1 MQQRRHAQ
9 LFFLLVTV
17 LGCPLQSA
25 AGPSVGYFHSIDASD
40 CEESKSV
47 NVIIRPDNTTLT
59 LLLKESSRDFIAPDA
74 LADGQFFDLR
84 YRPCYYQ
91 GGNPDNPDDNS
102 AVAKQIQ
109 GRFSATFGHN
119 GATYEVPSQPA
130 DSPEFEAQ
138 LLPPT
143 PFRFSCGLNVTQGN
157 EQWPTARQTPAL
169 HRCRGRLDLN
179 SPMDESQQTYVLLVL
194 VGDQAFVSGT
204 GGDFIK
210 ATERLWEIGNYINN
224 LYKPLGVN
232 VVTVRAQTLFS
243 DTLGL
248 GNNATGS
255 KPETMLTS
263 FMNYRMQFLTDVVHT
278 AAHLVSGLRMT
289 GANVGLANYGKLCQ
303 FALAGGV
310 NSRFQRGRPV
320 AHELGHNLGMNHDP
334 DTPFS
339 CGCSDSQGC
348 IMTAVGTDVNPIH
361 FSNCSIQEYKQFS
374 VANGL
379 GYCMTRPPTKA
390 TLGGIA
396 PKCGNRVL
404 DFGEECDCGTP
415 RFCNNTC
422 CDPTTCKLTPGATCA
437 SGQCCN
443 TTTCSMESSGSVCR
457 ASRGACDLPEYC
469 NGTSEWCPEIDDY
482 KMDGTSCATDPA
494 NASRVLAYCYQGNCV
509 TRDARCKALF
519 TAPDFR
525 AAPESYSVKT
535 KDDSGFGEGYC
546 SYRIETY
553 SPVKYTF
560 VPCTTQNQRCGTLY
574 CIGTMPDGFPTA
586 KWKGFALN
594 DAKSIV
600 PINPSDHTLAYA
612 RLDLTISGYRDPGM
626 VPDGAECGPG
636 LMCINS
642 ECLNVTKVM
651 TNATTLAEVSS
662 LPNCNGQGDVTRTG
676 LCFCYYGFSPPDC
689 VAVGYGGSITNL
701 PAESGAITTSTMT
714 TPKPTTPTTRLE
726 FTTLEQSRDD
736 FWLYIGIGIG
746 IAIVLVLAIVFFVW
760 LYFWCRRNDFTPY
773 IGGCDV
779 PVPDASAA
787 AKFRS
792 SADMRSY
799 PLDETAS
806 PEQVAVSTAGF
817 NHSGNG
823 SGGGGK
829 SYIERQYAAN
839 SYFNDD
845 FDNPGYHSDE
855 LRSGPQAVGSAQKYE
870 IELEVGVPGKFVKKC

>member
-1 MQQRRHAQ
+1 QQTFTFIFDDLRNRISEFPEVKIVDSTVRAGLNLGRFYLHGRGIYSGYAYPFFLFRAGEMQQRRHAQ

-278 AAHLVSGLRMT
+278 AAHLVS
-289 GANVGLANYGKLCQ
+289 
-303 FALAGGV
+303 
-310 NSRFQRGRPV
+310 
-320 AHELGHNLGMNHDP
+320 
-334 DTPFS
+334 
-339 CGCSDSQGC
+339 
-348 IMTAVGTDVNPIH
+348 
-361 FSNCSIQEYKQFS
+361 
-374 VANGL
+374 
-379 GYCMTRPPTKA
+379 
-390 TLGGIA
+390 
-396 PKCGNRVL
+396 
-404 DFGEECDCGTP
+404 
-415 RFCNNTC
+415 
-422 CDPTTCKLTPGATCA
+422 
-437 SGQCCN
+437 
-443 TTTCSMESSGSVCR
+443 
-457 ASRGACDLPEYC
+457 
-469 NGTSEWCPEIDDY
+469 
-482 KMDGTSCATDPA
+482 
-494 NASRVLAYCYQGNCV
+494 
-509 TRDARCKALF
+509 
-519 TAPDFR
+519 
-525 AAPESYSVKT
+525 
-535 KDDSGFGEGYC
+535 
-546 SYRIETY
+546 
-553 SPVKYTF
+553 
-560 VPCTTQNQRCGTLY
+560 
-574 CIGTMPDGFPTA
+574 
-586 KWKGFALN
+586 
-594 DAKSIV
+594 
-600 PINPSDHTLAYA
+600 
-612 RLDLTISGYRDPGM
+612 
-626 VPDGAECGPG
+626 
-636 LMCINS
+636 
-642 ECLNVTKVM
+642 
-651 TNATTLAEVSS
+651 
-662 LPNCNGQGDVTRTG
+662 
-676 LCFCYYGFSPPDC
+676 
-689 VAVGYGGSITNL
+689 
-701 PAESGAITTSTMT
+701 
-714 TPKPTTPTTRLE
+714 
-726 FTTLEQSRDD
+726 
-736 FWLYIGIGIG
+736 
-746 IAIVLVLAIVFFVW
+746 
-760 LYFWCRRNDFTPY
+760 
-773 IGGCDV
+773 
-779 PVPDASAA
+779 
-787 AKFRS
+787 
-792 SADMRSY
+792 
-799 PLDETAS
+799 
-806 PEQVAVSTAGF
+806 
-817 NHSGNG
+817 
-823 SGGGGK
+823 
-829 SYIERQYAAN
+829 
-839 SYFNDD
+839 
-845 FDNPGYHSDE
+845 
-855 LRSGPQAVGSAQKYE
+855 
-870 IELEVGVPGKFVKKC
+870 